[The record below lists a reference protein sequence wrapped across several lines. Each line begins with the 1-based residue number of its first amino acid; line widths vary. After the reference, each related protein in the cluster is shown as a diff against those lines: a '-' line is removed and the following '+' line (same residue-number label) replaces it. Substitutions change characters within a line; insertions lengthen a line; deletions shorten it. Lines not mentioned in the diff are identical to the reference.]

1 MKNKSVSNP
10 FIVSGFVSK
19 KYFCDRETEL
29 DHLLDNVSNGRN
41 VVLYSWRRMGK
52 TSLIRCFFSQLE
64 RTNKAETLYI
74 DLMPSRNMEEAIQA
88 IARAIHNKYKRTTR
102 GLSENLV
109 RMLAQLGFSISF
121 DPMSGYPKVEVGLNQ
136 LAPPEHSLQALGQ
149 FLAKRKK
156 QVVIAIDEF
165 QQITHYPDVSA
176 EAVFRGWMQSF
187 PQLRL
192 IFSGSHRKMMQ
203 SMFSEQN
210 RPFYKST
217 QLLDLKP
224 ISSENYG
231 RFIQKHFL
239 ANGMV
244 IEKHHTKDIYLW
256 SRGQT
261 YTIQLVCNKLFGMR
275 RDVTDTSLKQVYDE
289 IIEQEKHV
297 FFHYSKLLTNTQW
310 AVLKAVAQ
318 SEPLTQPQSQEFI
331 SRYRL
336 GAASTVATALKML
349 TDKELVVQED
359 DHYFVH
365 DVLLARWLQKT
376 G

>member
-1 MKNKSVSNP
+1 MKNRSVSNP
-10 FIVSGFVSK
+10 FVVSGFISK
-19 KYFCDRETEL
+19 KYFCDRDREL
-29 DHLLDNVSNGRN
+29 GQLWDNVSNGRN

-64 RTNKAETLYI
+64 SKNKAETLYI
-74 DLMPSRNMEEAIQA
+74 DLMHTRTMEDAIQA
-88 IARAIHNKYKRTTR
+88 ITGAIHDKYKRTTR
-102 GLSENLV
+102 GISENLV
-109 RMLAQLGFSISF
+109 RMLAQLGFTISF
-121 DPMSGYPKVEVGLNQ
+121 DPMSGYPKIEVGLNR
-136 LAPPEHSLQALGQ
+136 LPPPEHSLQTLGQ

-156 QVVIAIDEF
+156 QVVIALDEF
-165 QQITHYPDVSA
+165 QQITHYQDVSA

-224 ISSENYG
+224 ISTENYG
-231 RFIQKHFL
+231 RFIRKHFS
-239 ANGMV
+239 ANRMV
-244 IEKHHTKDIYLW
+244 IEKHHTEDIYRW

-261 YTIQLVCNKLFGMR
+261 YTIQLVCNKLFGMGK
-275 RDVTDTSLKQVYDE
+275 DVTDTLLNQVYDE

-310 AVLKAVAQ
+310 AVLKAVAL
-318 SEPLTQPQSQEFI
+318 SEPLEQPQSKAFI

-336 GAASTVATALKML
+336 GAASTVSTALKML

-365 DVLLARWLQKT
+365 DVLLARWLQRAV
-376 G
+376 